1 MPVRREAAQEGG
13 QASGAGFGAR
23 SQDDRVSG
31 AEGVGGLGDV
41 VAQPA
46 DDGDVPVVT
55 DQRRRPAR
63 LVREVGRDAVG
74 PGEVTLDGRR
84 EARARRPRRGRPGPR
99 RPPRPPLGRYGRM
112 TSTASSWRVRPSRWS
127 STCRVART
135 AASLATACW
144 YATPPGSAAEGPDG
158 DGAVETAG
166 AVEEVAP
173 GPGSRFERGD
183 LGDEGGVRTVE
194 QDPVR
199 AVAGPARQTVMRVRR
214 SRGDGR
220 RRTPAAPPRGR
231 PTRRRGRHQ
240 VAVTGRR

>member
-1 MPVRREAAQEGG
+1 MLVRREAAKEGG
-13 QASGAGFGAR
+13 QASGAGFCAR

-46 DDGDVPVVT
+46 DDGDVAVVA
-55 DQRRRPAR
+55 DQRRGPAR
-63 LVREVGRDAVG
+63 LVGQVGGDAVG
-74 PGEVTLDGRR
+74 SAEVALDGRGETRHDDRDMGGPVHIAHGNRHSGGAAGDVEGEQLAGSAVALVEYLPGGSDGGQLGDRLLVR
-84 EARARRPRRGRPGPR
+84 E
-99 RPPRPPLGRYGRM
+99 
-112 TSTASSWRVRPSRWS
+112 
-127 STCRVART
+127 
-135 AASLATACW
+135 
-144 YATPPGSAAEGPDG
+144 PPGSAAEGPDG

-183 LGDEGGVRTVE
+183 LGDEGGR
-194 QDPVR
+194 PRGR
-199 AVAGPARQTVMRVRR
+199 AGSGSRGRGPSPADRRSARR
-214 SRGDGR
+214 SRGDGG